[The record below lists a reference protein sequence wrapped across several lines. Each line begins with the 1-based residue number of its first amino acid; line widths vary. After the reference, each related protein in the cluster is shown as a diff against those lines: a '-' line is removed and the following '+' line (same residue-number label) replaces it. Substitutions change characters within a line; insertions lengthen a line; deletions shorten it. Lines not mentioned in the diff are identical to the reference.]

1 MIGQKIGESS
11 SPECFPRFKTY
22 VKFAEYY
29 KSVTKINCYVGKSFV
44 SQFIVDSYGIG
55 KFLQIKRNMNKKKA
69 YGK

>member
-22 VKFAEYY
+22 VKIAEYY
-29 KSVTKINCYVGKSFV
+29 ESVTNINCHVGKSFV
-44 SQFIVDSYGIG
+44 SQLSKD
-55 KFLQIKRNMNKKKA
+55 NMEFKKA